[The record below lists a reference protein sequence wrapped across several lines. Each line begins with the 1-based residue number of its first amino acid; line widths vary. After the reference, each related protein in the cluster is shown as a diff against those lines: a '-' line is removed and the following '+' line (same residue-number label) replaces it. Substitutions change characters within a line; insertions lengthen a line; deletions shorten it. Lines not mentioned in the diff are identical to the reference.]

1 MRFVLN
7 GISAK
12 AKSGALEPAPIFGNV
27 VTLIVPHG
35 AREDILNWDTRSIP
49 DLTGKTA
56 IVTGASSG
64 IGKEAA
70 RALAAKNAEVTLAVR
85 SAPKGEAAA
94 ADIRQSAPQAKVLVE
109 VLDVASLAS
118 VAAFAERLR
127 SNRQKLDLLVNNA
140 GVMFPPYGKTED
152 GYELHLATNHLGHFA
167 LTGRL
172 LPLLLAAPDARI
184 VTVASLAH
192 SSGNLNF
199 DDINWEKR
207 KYVPY
212 KAYGDSKLA
221 NLLFTY
227 ELARRLKTRGASLR
241 AIAAHPGMTKT
252 ELTRHTGPIMHFF
265 ENFLFQDAAMGALP
279 TLRAACDPDAQS
291 GDYFGPS
298 GFIEGTGPPVK
309 VKSNAMSHDQ
319 ALAARLWAFSEQAT
333 GVSY

>member
-1 MRFVLN
+1 M
-7 GISAK
+7 S
-12 AKSGALEPAPIFGNV
+12 
-27 VTLIVPHG
+27 
-35 AREDILNWDTRSIP
+35 WDTGAIP
-49 DLTGKTA
+49 DLAGKTA

-70 RALAAKNAEVTLAVR
+70 RALAAKSAAVVLAVR
-85 SAPKGEAAA
+85 NIAKGEAAA
-94 ADIRQSAPQAKVLVE
+94 ADIRQSAPRANVSVE
-109 VLDVASLAS
+109 MLDVASFAS
-118 VAAFAERLR
+118 VAAFAERIKAAH
-127 SNRQKLDLLVNNA
+127 QKLDLLINNA

-152 GYELHLATNHLGHFA
+152 GYELHIATNHLGHFA

-172 LPLLLAAPDARI
+172 LPLLLAAPEARV

-192 SSGNLNF
+192 SSGSLNF

-207 KYVPY
+207 KYVAY

-227 ELARRLKTRGASLR
+227 ELTRRLKERGATLR
-241 AIAAHPGMTKT
+241 ATAAHPGMTKT

-265 ENFLFQDAAMGALP
+265 ESFLFQDAPMGALP
-279 TLRAACDPDAQS
+279 TLRAACDPAAQS

-309 VKSNAMSHDQ
+309 VKSNAMSHDA
-319 ALAARLWAFSEQAT
+319 ALARRLWAFSEKAT